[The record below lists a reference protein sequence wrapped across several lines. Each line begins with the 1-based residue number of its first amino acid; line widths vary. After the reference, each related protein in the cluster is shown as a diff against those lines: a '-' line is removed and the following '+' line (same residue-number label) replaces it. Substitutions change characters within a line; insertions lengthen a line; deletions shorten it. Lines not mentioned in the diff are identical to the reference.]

1 MAHESIQSKGKGME
15 IVSGTP
21 SAAQYSALASRITA
35 LEALVGASASA
46 GLRKSIADL
55 ETAVGDA
62 DSGLVKDVADLK
74 TTVGDNTAGLVKR
87 VGDLELAA
95 ETAGTGG
102 DS

>member
-21 SAAQYSALASRITA
+21 SAAQYTALAARVTA
-35 LEALVGASASA
+35 LEALIGASASA

-62 DSGLVKDVADLK
+62 DSGVVKDVADLK
-74 TTVGDNTAGLVKR
+74 ITVGDNTTGLVKR
-87 VGDLELAA
+87 VSDLESAA
-95 ETAGTGG
+95 EATAGEG
-102 DS
+102 